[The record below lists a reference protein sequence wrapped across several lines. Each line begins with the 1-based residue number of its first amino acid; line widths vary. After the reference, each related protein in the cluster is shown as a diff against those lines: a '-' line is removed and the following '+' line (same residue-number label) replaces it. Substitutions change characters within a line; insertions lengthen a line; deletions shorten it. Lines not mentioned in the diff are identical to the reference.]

1 MAIDR
6 AQQNWPTD
14 ETYNI
19 DATPDGVYEPTGET
33 EDDIEQARR

>member
-1 MAIDR
+1 MALDR
-6 AQQNWPTD
+6 AQQNWPTE
-14 ETYNI
+14 ETHNI